1 MRKTVLIFGLIS
13 AALYTAMMLA
23 TFPLID
29 TIGIEKTDFIG
40 YTTFVLSALLV
51 FFGIRSFRENVGD
64 GRMTFGRGLA
74 VGLLITLVSSVC
86 YVAAFQIAYFKLMP
100 GLGEKYA
107 ACMIDRARASGA
119 SQQEIDEKTKQA
131 QTLKRL
137 WDNPLTNAAVAFAE
151 PFPIGLVAAAIS
163 ATILRKR

>member
-51 FFGIRSFRENVGD
+51 FFGIRSFRENVAD

-74 VGLLITLVSSVC
+74 VGLLITLISSLC
-86 YVAAFQIAYFKLMP
+86 YVVAFQIAYFKLMP

-107 ACMIDRARASGA
+107 ACMIERARASGA
-119 SQQEIDEKTKQA
+119 SQQEIDEKTKQP
-131 QTLKRL
+131 R
-137 WDNPLTNAAVAFAE
+137 P
-151 PFPIGLVAAAIS
+151 
-163 ATILRKR
+163 